1 MIKLELYKLKGV
13 DDVAV
18 AISANVNNFF
28 GLFTTHYFTNF
39 SPVLISIWKGKRSD
53 QKKCV
58 VTSFDWNYNE
68 CSHFAMIKLKLF
80 KLEGVDDVDVGHICK
95 CKQFVWTL
103 HNSLLY

>member
-1 MIKLELYKLKGV
+1 MRITKVTIFLSGTDVSFNWNYNVCSHFAMIKLELFKLKGV

-80 KLEGVDDVDVGHICK
+80 
-95 CKQFVWTL
+95 
-103 HNSLLY
+103 